1 MPEAS
6 HTGTV
11 TGVSRC
17 IYKIMQGCTIVT
29 RQQALFLLDHGNDR
43 RITLGLLAAKN
54 TDTSHLDGIY
64 RTDVNQ
70 TI

>member
-11 TGVSRC
+11 TGVSSC
-17 IYKIMQGCTIVT
+17 IYKIRPEHTVVT
-29 RQQALFLLDHGNDR
+29 RQQALLLLDHGNDR
-43 RITLGLLAAKN
+43 RITLDLLTAEN

-64 RTDVNQ
+64 STDVNQ
-70 TI
+70 TR